1 MSKNKIKLLSK
12 LVKKKTTLSLKLSL
26 IIFNFMLILLS
37 IVSISLI
44 SQYYQL
50 KEDFFYNDKTHI
62 IEITSKRE
70 NNKLVNLQSLDE
82 EYIKTTLNNV
92 FSDTEVCVS
101 IEYSIN
107 FGIPDSNNNTYFI
120 YMLNDKLSNKLGL
133 NFTNDFTAIYTRD
146 TPLEN
151 ITLKLPKIIIENQGY
166 SSSESIDFPIKI
178 EKVNS
183 LSHYLTDGLDKLYIS
198 EGLYTKII
206 NEMFDDNS
214 YNNINRIL
222 IYVTTLSNVDHIA
235 DIINSLGFNI
245 NYTLES
251 FNDLSKSLNNTL
263 LSSFIILS
271 LLLIVTS
278 INLII
283 SSEIYLKNNQKDMGI
298 FKHYGYTTSQ
308 VYSIYKNNFHT
319 LFFKSFMITEGFS
332 LLFLIFL
339 IKKHIISIVIL
350 ITLSLLLIIYIV
362 NLLIILRIKY
372 FTEKSTI
379 NLLKFSKESE

>member
-1 MSKNKIKLLSK
+1 
-12 LVKKKTTLSLKLSL
+12 
-26 IIFNFMLILLS
+26 
-37 IVSISLI
+37 
-44 SQYYQL
+44 
-50 KEDFFYNDKTHI
+50 
-62 IEITSKRE
+62 
-70 NNKLVNLQSLDE
+70 
-82 EYIKTTLNNV
+82 
-92 FSDTEVCVS
+92 
-101 IEYSIN
+101 
-107 FGIPDSNNNTYFI
+107 
-120 YMLNDKLSNKLGL
+120 
-133 NFTNDFTAIYTRD
+133 
-146 TPLEN
+146 
-151 ITLKLPKIIIENQGY
+151 
-166 SSSESIDFPIKI
+166 
-178 EKVNS
+178 
-183 LSHYLTDGLDKLYIS
+183 
-198 EGLYTKII
+198 
-206 NEMFDDNS
+206 MFDDNS

>member
-1 MSKNKIKLLSK
+1 
-12 LVKKKTTLSLKLSL
+12 
-26 IIFNFMLILLS
+26 MLILLS

-50 KEDFFYNDKTHI
+50 KEDFFYNDNTHI